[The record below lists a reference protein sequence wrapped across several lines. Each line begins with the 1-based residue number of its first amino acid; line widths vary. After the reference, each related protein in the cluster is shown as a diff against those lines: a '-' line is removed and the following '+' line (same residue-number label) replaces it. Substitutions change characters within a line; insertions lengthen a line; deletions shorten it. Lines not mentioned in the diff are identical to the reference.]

1 MYFCTNLVGTLDAG
15 LRDRVEVAGGGL
27 DAGQFVEAR
36 RAAARQQFGNLS
48 RRSGSGGASV
58 AVGVDPA
65 RRRCWSRRCHPAGHA
80 LQLRD
85 LSVLEGAKTGAVR
98 VDSEAKPR
106 GDNEPILRIAPGNTG
121 GIGRRGVNSNALT
134 AENYKRSGSSARAA
148 RHLPLPSR
156 PGRPPRPYHYWTRK
170 ARGQTVGLK
179 LTRRTRP
186 LPGVDREQP

>member
-65 RRRCWSRRCHPAGHA
+65 RRRCAG
-80 LQLRD
+80 RGG
-85 LSVLEGAKTGAVR
+85 VT
-98 VDSEAKPR
+98 PR
-106 GDNEPILRIAPGNTG
+106 AMRSSSAISQYWR
-121 GIGRRGVNSNALT
+121 GRRRGRFGSIRR
-134 AENYKRSGSSARAA
+134 RSPEAIT
-148 RHLPLPSR
+148 SR
-156 PGRPPRPYHYWTRK
+156 FYG
-170 ARGQTVGLK
+170 
-179 LTRRTRP
+179 
-186 LPGVDREQP
+186 